1 MTLSEDVES
10 LYTALLQLERQGK
23 VAPILGDVADR
34 AGMTYERAEAAAKV
48 NVQLGRVNGR
58 SGVRR
63 INSI

>member
-10 LYTALLQLERQGK
+10 LYTALLQLERQGR
-23 VAPILGDVADR
+23 VAPVLGDVAER
-34 AGMTYERAEAAAKV
+34 AGMNYERAEAAAKV
-48 NVQLGRVNGR
+48 NVQLGRINGL